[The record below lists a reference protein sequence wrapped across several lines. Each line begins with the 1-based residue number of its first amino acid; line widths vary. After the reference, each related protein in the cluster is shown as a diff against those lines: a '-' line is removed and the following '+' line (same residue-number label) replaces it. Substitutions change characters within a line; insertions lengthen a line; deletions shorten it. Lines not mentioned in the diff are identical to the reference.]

1 MVSLDERLANVQTF
15 EATVVNSANVVFGDM
30 TAKIMATNDSTTKD
44 LTIILVT
51 GEDLTLKPTE
61 TITIP
66 YRADSLVIKGNSVP
80 YRVWGF
86 W

>member
-1 MVSLDERLANVQTF
+1 MVSIEERLANVQTF
-15 EATVVNSANVVFGDM
+15 EDTVAASANISFGDK
-30 TAKIMATNDSTTKD
+30 TAKIMATNDSASAD
-44 LTIILVT
+44 LTMTLVT
-51 GEDLTLKPTE
+51 GQDITLKPTE

-66 YRADSLVIKGNSVP
+66 YRADSLVLRGINVP